1 MHEIWNKLNTKGLKR
16 QIFISTLGVQCLVSH
31 LNGVVK
37 HQMIAQVMPALFHHQ
52 QWLEMQCLTTLQMNL
67 GFLEAKLDFLNLS
80 LYLVLA
86 SLSLFILLFLL
97 TLAWSTYLL
106 SLKKFTLIGCCLDGS
121 SRIWRGLPTEFW
133 LCWKVDW

>member
-52 QWLEMQCLTTLQMNL
+52 Q
-67 GFLEAKLDFLNLS
+67 
-80 LYLVLA
+80 
-86 SLSLFILLFLL
+86 
-97 TLAWSTYLL
+97 
-106 SLKKFTLIGCCLDGS
+106 
-121 SRIWRGLPTEFW
+121 
-133 LCWKVDW
+133 